1 VQADDWWPVAG
12 GIAGFGVVGA
22 GRLDELQT
30 IDGSGAITLDTVAS
44 AGDGAPVVTAAGAV
58 DLDSVVVLGSG
69 AAPAAIVTGSGAITL
84 GSVTVAGAGAPVV
97 TASGNVALGDAVVAG
112 AGSPVVTVA
121 GAVLLDS
128 VAVAGAGALV
138 VTGAGAVGLD
148 SVAVVGISL
157 PAVGATGAIVLA
169 SVVSSGA
176 GSLKSQNDEP
186 PGEVKMSLR
195 KVRARIVEI
204 MAGTPAGALKT
215 ERGVGPRF
223 VHMPQT
229 GDRDAPGRA
238 RGFFLALDESATL
251 GPYTPLGS
259 SNERVDRLRLEVVY
273 PDDVEDAV
281 IEDLMS
287 DDYDVISSRIL
298 DDGLWN
304 RPVSTILA
312 VTIDGERLLPA
323 RYTRQRGQRRMTIP
337 LIVEH
342 TR

>member
-1 VQADDWWPVAG
+1 
-12 GIAGFGVVGA
+12 
-22 GRLDELQT
+22 
-30 IDGSGAITLDTVAS
+30 
-44 AGDGAPVVTAAGAV
+44 
-58 DLDSVVVLGSG
+58 
-69 AAPAAIVTGSGAITL
+69 
-84 GSVTVAGAGAPVV
+84 
-97 TASGNVALGDAVVAG
+97 
-112 AGSPVVTVA
+112 
-121 GAVLLDS
+121 
-128 VAVAGAGALV
+128 
-138 VTGAGAVGLD
+138 
-148 SVAVVGISL
+148 
-157 PAVGATGAIVLA
+157 
-169 SVVSSGA
+169 VVSSGA
-176 GSLKSQNDEP
+176 GGPKSENEEP

-229 GDRDAPGRA
+229 GDKDAPGRA

-259 SNERVDRLRLEVVY
+259 SNQRVDRLRLEVIY
-273 PDDVEDAV
+273 PDDVEDAA

-312 VTIDGERLLPA
+312 VTIDGERLMPA
-323 RYTRQRGQRRMTIP
+323 RYTRRRGERRMTIP